1 MNLNF
6 MTTRILQIQLSLLL
20 GIVTLLGVATV
31 VAGADKIQFST
42 DNLVLDMNGKC
53 TVESFVSNNL
63 TLLNSE
69 IGADSIFYLR
79 TTADYLFCIAYGNQ
93 DNPIIQFYDAFRF
106 RYKWGGSTET
116 KNEDS
121 SATIAGVTQTVKGT
135 ASNKHLLW
143 MRECWLKIKLGTND
157 NLNHYAQI
165 GLIPYQVGR
174 GISLGAA
181 YDATDF
187 LGFGPGSSIDQYA
200 PGIVLSFNPVQERV
214 KILRRLYD
222 QFQKRQD
229 EIAHAIAQEMGMPIA
244 ICKKIDVCVGLAHMQ
259 CYLDNAPT
267 WLEPDTVYESYKERH
282 VVYFEPHGVI
292 GISIPWNYPFT
303 NFIWAV
309 IQNLVAGNTVVVKHS
324 EYCMLATKLFE
335 QIFIEAQ
342 VPVGVCSFVYGKG
355 FDAGNY
361 LMHCDVDRIWF
372 TGSTQT
378 GQAIYQ
384 IAAQK
389 MIPATL
395 ELGGSAAG
403 IVFDDIDLDLIMPA
417 LYFYRFLNSGQ
428 TCDGLK
434 RLIVH
439 RSVFEKVVDKLT
451 AFIATQKVG
460 SALDPAT
467 VMGPLVN
474 QKQLEGVEAQVRDA
488 VKRGARVVTG
498 GKRPEGLSG
507 AYFEP
512 TVLTNVSRDMAVWA
526 QEVFWACATN
536 RAF

>member
-1 MNLNF
+1 MNYEK
-6 MTTRILQIQLSLLL
+6 M
-20 GIVTLLGVATV
+20 IVTDPSNNYQILAEV
-31 VAGADKIQFST
+31 VAST
-42 DNLVLDMNGKC
+42 PEEIDVKVKLAR
-53 TVESFVSNNL
+53 ESFVAWS
-63 TLLNSE
+63 
-69 IGADSIFYLR
+69 
-79 TTADYLFCIAYGNQ
+79 
-93 DNPIIQFYDAFRF
+93 
-106 RYKWGGSTET
+106 
-116 KNEDS
+116 
-121 SATIAGVTQTVKGT
+121 
-135 ASNKHLLW
+135 
-143 MRECWLKIKLGTND
+143 
-157 NLNHYAQI
+157 
-165 GLIPYQVGR
+165 QV
-174 GISLGAA
+174 S
-181 YDATDF
+181 
-187 LGFGPGSSIDQYA
+187 
-200 PGIVLSFNPVQERV
+200 VQERV
-214 KILRRLYD
+214 KILRGLYD

-361 LMHCDVDRIWF
+361 LMHGDVDRIWF

-403 IVFDDIDLDLIMPA
+403 IVFDDIDLDLIMPS

-512 TVLTNVSRDMAVWA
+512 TILTNVSRDMAVWA
-526 QEVFWACATN
+526 QEVFGPVLPIVPFDSEQEAIELANDTIYGLGGYIFTSDTQRAARVAAALKTGNISINGANYVLGADPFGGYKKSGIGRIHGKLGMRDLCAVKTVATLKN
-536 RAF
+536 RLLVKIMLLIYAWLPKSMRCWF